1 MSDALHEK
9 VMAALSTVIEPELH
23 RDIVSLNMVKDLRIE
38 DRTASFTIVL
48 TTPACPLKDV
58 FVERCDAAL
67 LPLEEIDAVDIK
79 WDANVPR
86 GLHGNVSTPIQNVIA
101 VGSGK
106 GGVGK
111 STVATNLAASLSEMG
126 ASVGLMDADVLGPN
140 IPTMVGLSYAA
151 PRVTEKDGKK
161 MMIPFEA
168 YGMKVMS
175 MGFLAD
181 PNTPMIWRGPMLHSA
196 VRQFFTDVDWGSL
209 DYMIVDLPPGTGD
222 VVLSLAQSVPLTGA
236 VIVTQPQDV
245 AVEDARRAAAMFD
258 KLKVPVLGVVE
269 NMAGDIYGAGG
280 GEKLAV
286 ERELNFLGRLPMQAN
301 VREGGDYGKP
311 AAITDPDSASGMA
324 FRTLAQT
331 LAARVSVLAMSKAD
345 VIPLNII

>member
-1 MSDALHEK
+1 MSDALHDK

-23 RDIVSLNMVKDLRIE
+23 QDIVSLNMVKDLRIE
-38 DRTASFTIVL
+38 DGTAHFTIVL

-58 FVERCDAAL
+58 FQERCDAAL
-67 LPLEEIDAVDIK
+67 LPLEEINNVAIS

-86 GLHGNVSTPIQNVIA
+86 GIHGNVDTPIQNVIA

-111 STVATNLAASLSEMG
+111 STVATNLAASLSELG
-126 ASVGLMDADVLGPN
+126 AKVGLMDADVLGPN
-140 IPTMVGLSYAA
+140 IPTMVGLGFAK

-161 MMIPFEA
+161 LMIPFEA
-168 YGMKVMS
+168 YGLKVMS

-181 PNTPMIWRGPMLHSA
+181 PDTPMIWRGPMLHGA
-196 VRQFFTDVDWGSL
+196 VRQFFTDVDWGTL

-236 VIVTQPQDV
+236 VIVTQPQAV
-245 AVEDARRAAAMFD
+245 AVEDARRAASMFN
-258 KLKVPVLGVVE
+258 KLKVPVLGVIE
-269 NMAGDIYGAGG
+269 NMAGAIYGEGG
-280 GEKLAV
+280 GEKLAADND
-286 ERELNFLGRLPMQAN
+286 LPFLGRIPMEAS
-301 VREGGDYGKP
+301 VREGSDYGKP
-311 AAITDPDSASGMA
+311 AAITNPDSASGKA
-324 FRTLAQT
+324 FRDVAGAV
-331 LAARVSVLAMSKAD
+331 AARVSVVAMSNKD